1 MQSPTISYS
10 PSISVSTKHQ
20 KFQSYSLYRF
30 NFSTSRK
37 LCFINDSSLNPVDCS
52 ARLKGWFLGSRRPS
66 KQVSVRA
73 ISVPE
78 SPDASESP
86 KSSSA
91 RDTLVLG
98 TLFGLWYLFN
108 VYFNIYDKQV
118 LEVFPYPLTITLVQ
132 LAVGTLLVIFM
143 WIFNLY
149 KRPKLSS
156 RQLATILPLAVMH
169 TLGHLF
175 TNMSL
180 GKVSV
185 SFTHTIKATEPF
197 FSVVL
202 SAMFIGEFPT
212 IWVVS
217 SLLPIVGG
225 VVLASMTE
233 ASFNWAGFWSA
244 MASNL
249 TNQSRNVLSKKFMA
263 NKEVYFTAKS
273 CLLIRIASNFL

>member
-1 MQSPTISYS
+1 MQSAAISYS

-118 LEVFPYPLTITLVQ
+118 
-132 LAVGTLLVIFM
+132 VIF
-143 WIFNLY
+143 FFFLEDNRLCLY
-149 KRPKLSS
+149 KPFGFGAI
-156 RQLATILPLAVMH
+156 QWIIMH
-169 TLGHLF
+169 TYSPLWLGPNMDLIWQFPVKKGVGCLF
-175 TNMSL
+175 DNNYLKTFFF
-180 GKVSV
+180 
-185 SFTHTIKATEPF
+185 FTYHF
-197 FSVVL
+197 
-202 SAMFIGEFPT
+202 
-212 IWVVS
+212 
-217 SLLPIVGG
+217 
-225 VVLASMTE
+225 
-233 ASFNWAGFWSA
+233 
-244 MASNL
+244 
-249 TNQSRNVLSKKFMA
+249 QSQI
-263 NKEVYFTAKS
+263 
-273 CLLIRIASNFL
+273 CQ

>member
-1 MQSPTISYS
+1 MQSAAISYS

-118 LEVFPYPLTITLVQ
+118 VIIIIFFSGRQQTLSLQAFWLWAIQWIIMHTYSPLWLGPNMDLIWQFPVKKG
-132 LAVGTLLVIFM
+132 VGCLFDNNYLNTFFFSLLI
-143 WIFNLY
+143 IFN
-149 KRPKLSS
+149 
-156 RQLATILPLAVMH
+156 H
-169 TLGHLF
+169 
-175 TNMSL
+175 
-180 GKVSV
+180 
-185 SFTHTIKATEPF
+185 
-197 FSVVL
+197 
-202 SAMFIGEFPT
+202 
-212 IWVVS
+212 
-217 SLLPIVGG
+217 
-225 VVLASMTE
+225 
-233 ASFNWAGFWSA
+233 
-244 MASNL
+244 
-249 TNQSRNVLSKKFMA
+249 KFA
-263 NKEVYFTAKS
+263 Q
-273 CLLIRIASNFL
+273 